1 VCRNNRSGFT
11 LIEIMVVLTIIGL
24 LAAIISPNFRSR
36 KPEYERQ
43 QFLGSLNALVRLAAQ
58 QASATGKLHR
68 LHFDFERNKVSV
80 EVKVDG
86 KNDKGEQAFKPM
98 RAPYL
103 RSVLT
108 LPKYYRVENFSIEGK
123 DEGSATTKKT
133 AWFFIMPDGLAQD
146 VIINITD
153 RNPAYR
159 NKPKQIGLVM
169 NPFSAQFK
177 IYDSFQK

>member
-1 VCRNNRSGFT
+1 
-11 LIEIMVVLTIIGL
+11 MVVLTIIGL
-24 LAAIISPNFRSR
+24 LAAIISPNFGRR

-43 QFLGSLNALVRLAAQ
+43 KFLGSLNALVRFAAQ
-58 QASATGKLHR
+58 QASVTGKLHR
-68 LHFDFERNKVSV
+68 LYFDFDRNKVSV
-80 EVKVDG
+80 EVKAEG
-86 KNDKGEQAFKPM
+86 KNNKGEQAFKPVK
-98 RAPYL
+98 AAYL
-103 RSVLT
+103 HSSLT
-108 LPKYYRVENFSIEGK
+108 WPKYYWVQNFFIEGV

-146 VIINITD
+146 VIINIID

-159 NKPKQIGLVM
+159 GKPKQIGLVM